1 MAKKGIATKEQ
12 LLSSLMEIRTKEIT
26 LPESGLVVKI
36 APTPFSTFHK
46 ILASL
51 FEMNDSNDYD
61 GEGKAEW
68 QLAWVAACLIEP
80 ELTLEE
86 IQGLMEARS
95 PVDIGYLSNACSD
108 ISNVGIVDEQAARV
122 AAAEVDTAEPAAS
135 PLE

>member
-12 LLSSLMEIRTKEIT
+12 LLSSLMEMRTKEIT

-36 APTPFSTFHK
+36 APTTFSAFHK

-51 FEMNDSNDYD
+51 YEVQGDTD

-68 QLAWVAACLIEP
+68 QLAWLKACLIEP
-80 ELTLEE
+80 ELSLEE
-86 IQGLMEARS
+86 IQGLLESRS
-95 PVDIGYLSNACSD
+95 PVDIGFLTNACSD
-108 ISNVGIVDEQAARV
+108 ISNAGMVDEQAARV
-122 AAAEVDTAEPAAS
+122 EAAEVDTAEPAAS